1 VPEQDLPVIL
11 PTDAIP
17 DGSGNPLNHREDF
30 LRVDCPRCRGPA
42 RRETDTMDTFVDSS
56 WYFMR
61 YTSPG
66 APTMVDARDRYW
78 MPMDQYIG
86 GISHAILHLLY
97 ARFWTKVMRDLGLVR
112 YDEPFTRLL
121 TQGMVLAHA
130 FCRRNDKGGVDYIA
144 PPDVEIVRNEQGAI
158 IGGRGKSDG
167 LPVEYDGLGTMSKSK
182 LNGVDPQ
189 DMIDRYGADAARLFV
204 MFASPPEHTIEWSDT
219 GVEGA
224 HRFLKR
230 LWNYAQAQAET
241 LRAVDGGFD
250 WRSASEA
257 VRNAR
262 RDLHLTLRQA
272 DYDYER
278 IQYNTVVSA
287 GMKMLN
293 TLESLEAGAPGAA
306 PLAREGLSM
315 LLRVLYPVVP
325 HTTWVLWNELGF
337 ANHGGDLLDASWPV
351 VDEAALA
358 RDEIELVL
366 QVNGKL
372 RGKLSVPAS
381 ADTAAIEA
389 AARMAPEVARHGNG
403 SAIRKVIVV
412 PGRLVNVVV

>member
-1 VPEQDLPVIL
+1 
-11 PTDAIP
+11 
-17 DGSGNPLNHREDF
+17 
-30 LRVDCPRCRGPA
+30 
-42 RRETDTMDTFVDSS
+42 MDTFVDSS

-66 APTMVDARDRYW
+66 APTMIDARDAYW

-86 GISHAILHLLY
+86 GITHAILHLLY
-97 ARFWTKVMRDLGLVR
+97 ARFWTKVMRDFGMVA
-112 YDEPFTRLL
+112 YGEPFTRLL

-130 FCRRNDKGGVDYIA
+130 FFRRNAKGGIDYI
-144 PPDVEIVRNEQGAI
+144 PPSDVEITRDADGTI
-158 IGGRGKSDG
+158 TGGIAKSDG
-167 LPVEYDGLGTMSKSK
+167 APVEYDGLGTMSKSK

-189 DMIDRYGADAARLFV
+189 DMIEHYGADAARLFV

-230 LWNYAQAQAET
+230 LWSYAQTQRDTVLAAG
-241 LRAVDGGFD
+241 DSFD
-250 WRSASEA
+250 WRDAGA
-257 VRNAR
+257 AIRDAR
-262 RDLHLTLRQA
+262 RDIHLTLKQA
-272 DYDYER
+272 TYDYER

-293 TLESLEAGAPGAA
+293 TLESIPADAPDTAA
-306 PLAREGLSM
+306 LAREGLSIA
-315 LLRVLYPVVP
+315 LRVLYPVAP
-325 HTTWVLWNELGF
+325 HTTWMLWRELGY
-337 ANHGGDLLDASWPV
+337 ADALGDLIDARWPE

-358 RDEIELVL
+358 REEIELVL

-372 RGKLSVPAS
+372 RGKLVVAS
-381 ADTAAIEA
+381 TADRAAIEA
-389 AARMAPEVARHGNG
+389 AARDAPEVARHANG
-403 SAIRKVIVV
+403 APVRKIVVV